1 MLKQKTLDEV
11 NRGFLFAGP
20 TRLELATSSVT
31 DWRSNQAELRPLCR
45 GPKEIRTPD
54 LLNAIQALS
63 QLSYGPIFFFQ
74 IAKIQNTKLITLN
87 EISKSFIEFVFI
99 LIFHFFVFLFFVN
112 I

>member
-31 DWRSNQAELRPLCR
+31 DWRSNQAELRPHCR

-63 QLSYGPIFFFQ
+63 QLSYGP
-74 IAKIQNTKLITLN
+74 N
-87 EISKSFIEFVFI
+87 
-99 LIFHFFVFLFFVN
+99 FLFSNSQNSKYKINNFKRN
-112 I
+112 FKEFY